1 MSTFAGGAKVDHKLL
16 PGKVRKYDRKIQN
29 LPTLEPESDL
39 SADYSPKTPAS
50 DYVTAY
56 DGKTKKRKLEEKPA
70 RPPRA
75 CPACQKIQMDHMSPL
90 SVRCPHHYT
99 NSKKRESSLQS
110 QIKQF
115 KRENASLWTEV
126 MRWRAGDAVPKKEW
140 FVRSSEATAT
150 ATAAPSSSNEIL
162 ANLVQAAGDREH
174 GSEAS
179 NDELTSNLR
188 NLASAGRK
196 FVEAL
201 EAFCKE

>member
-1 MSTFAGGAKVDHKLL
+1 M
-16 PGKVRKYDRKIQN
+16 
-29 LPTLEPESDL
+29 PTLEPESDS
-39 SADYSPKTPAS
+39 SADYSPRTPAS

-56 DGKTKKRKLEEKPA
+56 NGKTKKRKLEEKPA

-99 NSKKRESSLQS
+99 NSKKRESSLQR

-115 KRENASLWTEV
+115 KSENASLWTEV
-126 MRWRAGDAVPKKEW
+126 MRWRAGDAVPKEE

-150 ATAAPSSSNEIL
+150 ATAAPSSNNEIL

-188 NLASAGRK
+188 NVASAGRK

-201 EAFCKE
+201 EAFCKEYEKEEDKSRAKKMSKNSRTENT